1 MAVFNP
7 GTRTGP
13 QALKNRMNTVMEL
26 TRLVWS
32 GSYHLADGGSGFEER
47 DGYYADATPL
57 LFTTLDRLQTSGP
70 RTWSG
75 PDHNGDGQCRS
86 LSPIAS
92 HEGVTA

>member
-47 DGYYADATPL
+47 DGL
-57 LFTTLDRLQTSGP
+57 LRRRHPPPSPPSTSRPAAPGRGAARTTTGMGSAGLELA
-70 RTWSG
+70 
-75 PDHNGDGQCRS
+75 
-86 LSPIAS
+86 IAS